1 MSGRPPHIAELDM
14 ERLMALWFD
23 DELTKAEVAKGM
35 GVSASWLS
43 SNQDRLGLPERG
55 RRPAKPMVD
64 PTPAEIA
71 ERCAEI
77 REARLAKK
85 SAIDNGDATPYR
97 TECMA
102 WDGYSF
108 AVRTA

>member
-1 MSGRPPHIAELDM
+1 MSGKPAHIADLDM
-14 ERLMALWFD
+14 ERLMALWFN
-23 DELTKAEVAKGM
+23 DELTKAEIAKEM

-43 SNQDRLGLPERG
+43 SHRERLGLPERS
-55 RRPAKPMVD
+55 RRPAKTMID

-85 SAIDNGDATPYR
+85 AEIDNGDATPYR
-97 TECMA
+97 TECLA